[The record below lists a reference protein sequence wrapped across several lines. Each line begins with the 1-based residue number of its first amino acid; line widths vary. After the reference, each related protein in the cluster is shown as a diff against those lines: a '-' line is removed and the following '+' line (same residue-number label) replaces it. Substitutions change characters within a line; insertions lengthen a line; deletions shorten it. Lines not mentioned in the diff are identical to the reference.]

1 MRSNQPPARL
11 AEYQRAQRRF
21 RRIIGVLATLALIAA
36 LLQYSPYALLAE
48 RRTETLW
55 GVLVGVVVM
64 GIVSD
69 RRLAAA
75 IRRESTA

>member
-1 MRSNQPPARL
+1 
-11 AEYQRAQRRF
+11 
-21 RRIIGVLATLALIAA
+21 VLATLALIAA